1 MRKHFKLPKWHS
13 SSQARRDIAW
23 LLCCTILGTQTNI
36 IQASAEVGSLL
47 GKQMNEWSDGV
58 RSHRATD
65 SNLDDSVLTGAYEE
79 WKATSSNFFGGGV
92 AHINHMR
99 QHRMQLLL
107 MQ

>member
-13 SSQARRDIAW
+13 LSQARRDIAW

-58 RSHRATD
+58 RLHRATD

-79 WKATSSNFFGGGV
+79 WKATSSNLGG
-92 AHINHMR
+92 
-99 QHRMQLLL
+99 
-107 MQ
+107 